1 MELNEI
7 FQYIGVVWRELCK
20 RKFKVALTVIT
31 ISFIVMAVGMFRAST
46 FITSITIFA
55 DNQNIIK
62 PLLGSKTSVTG
73 IKQNR
78 TIQVRDLIYSPRILN
93 QVLDDVYGKDT
104 FPNAQSR
111 DLKMGQL
118 RANLKIEGKGKNY
131 INITYKDSNADRTFT
146 TINKV
151 VTLFIEDSA
160 NSKREESRNA
170 YNFIDQQTA
179 SYKTLLLSA
188 EDKLKEFQSN
198 NFDGTEAQVSDR
210 IVSLRSSIEEM
221 NILIEESNTRIW
233 SLKSQLSKESRFA
246 SSDFETSLYHTQL
259 QALQKRKAT
268 LQLSYQDDYPEI
280 IEITYQIADIKRNMQ
295 EANNKSKPQKTIDSD
310 FNPLYKEL
318 RSRLST
324 AQVEKRTLN
333 NRLKA
338 FSLLLDEAYERRK
351 RIANNKAE
359 LSELTRDYSVF
370 QAQYEDMLA
379 KKEQARISMVLDIQ
393 GQGVNFKLQEAATY
407 PNAPT
412 GIRFI
417 HFLITGP
424 ILALAIVIGLFTA
437 KIVLDGRIRFAS
449 QLANIE
455 GVSMLASL
463 PHTTTKKEKNQK
475 RIANLFLLALY
486 VLATLA
492 YAGIA
497 IRHKYGLSLAQIIE
511 LGGF

>member
-1 MELNEI
+1 MDFNEI
-7 FQYIGVVWRELCK
+7 LQYIGVVWRELCK
-20 RKFKVALTVIT
+20 RKFKVALTIIA
-31 ISFIVMAVGMFRAST
+31 ISFVVMVMGMFRPST
-46 FITSITIFA
+46 FTTSVTIFA

-78 TIQVRDLIYSPRILN
+78 TAQVRDIIYSPRILN
-93 QVLDDVYGKDT
+93 QVVDDIYGKDA
-104 FPNAQSR
+104 FSSAQAR
-111 DLKMGQL
+111 DLKMGRL
-118 RANLKIEGKGKNY
+118 RANLTIDGKGKNY
-131 INITYKDSNADRTFT
+131 IKLTYKDSNADRAFT
-146 TINKV
+146 TVNKV

-179 SYKTLLLSA
+179 SYKTLLLAA

-198 NFDGTEAQVSDR
+198 NFDGTEAQVSAR
-210 IVSLRSSIEEM
+210 IVSLRTSIEEM
-221 NILIEESNTRIW
+221 NIQIEETNTRTW
-233 SLKSQLSKESRFA
+233 SLKAQLSKESRFA
-246 SSDFETSLYHTQL
+246 NSDFEASIYHSQL
-259 QALQKRKAT
+259 QTLQKRKAT

-280 IEITYQIADIKRNMQ
+280 IELTYQIADIKKNMQ
-295 EANNKSKPQKTIDSD
+295 EANSKPKPKKAIESD

-318 RSRLST
+318 RSKLST
-324 AQVEKRTLN
+324 ARVEKRTLT

-338 FSLLLDEAYERRK
+338 FNLLLDEAYDRRK

-379 KKEQARISMVLDIQ
+379 KKEKARISMVLDIQ
-393 GQGVNFKLQEAATY
+393 GQGVNFKLQEAASY

-412 GIRFI
+412 GARFI
-417 HFLITGP
+417 HFLIAGP
-424 ILALAIVIGLFTA
+424 IFALALVVGLFTA
-437 KIVLDGRIRFAS
+437 KIILDGRIRFAT
-449 QLANIE
+449 QLATIE
-455 GVSMLASL
+455 GVSVLASL
-463 PHTTTKKEKNQK
+463 PRTITKKEKNKQ
-475 RIANLFLLALY
+475 RAANMSLLILCIVASLI
-486 VLATLA
+486 

>member
-1 MELNEI
+1 MDFNEI
-7 FQYIGVVWRELCK
+7 IQYVGVVWRELSK
-20 RKFKVALTVIT
+20 RKFKVTFTIIA
-31 ISFIVMAVGMFRAST
+31 ISFMVMAVGMFRPST
-46 FITSITIFA
+46 FTTSVTIFA

-78 TIQVRDLIYSPRILN
+78 TTQVRDIIYSPRILN
-93 QVLDDVYGKDT
+93 QVIDDIYGKNT
-104 FPNAQSR
+104 FASAQAK
-111 DLKMGQL
+111 DLKMGHL
-118 RANLKIEGKGKNY
+118 RTDLTIDGKGKNY
-131 INITYKDSNADRTFT
+131 IQLTYIDNNPDRAFT

-179 SYKTLLLSA
+179 SYKTLLLVA

-198 NFDGTEAQVSDR
+198 NFDGTEEQVSER
-210 IVSLRSSIEEM
+210 IVSLRSSIEEL
-221 NILIEESNTRIW
+221 NIQIEESDTRIW
-233 SLKSQLSKESRFA
+233 SLKSQLSKERRFA
-246 SSDFETSLYHTQL
+246 NNDFEVSIYHTQL
-259 QALQKRKAT
+259 KELQKRKAT

-280 IEITYQIADIKRNMQ
+280 IELTYQIAGVKNTM
-295 EANNKSKPQKTIDSD
+295 EEVSNKPKTKKPVDSD

-318 RSRLST
+318 RSKLST
-324 AQVEKRTLN
+324 ARVKQRTLN

-338 FSLLLDEAYERRK
+338 FNLLLDEAYERRK

-370 QAQYEDMLA
+370 QDQYEDMLA
-379 KKEQARISMVLDIQ
+379 KKEKARISMVLDIQ
-393 GQGVNFKLQEAATY
+393 GQGVNYKLQEAASY

-412 GIRFI
+412 GLRFI
-417 HFLITGP
+417 HFLIAGP
-424 ILALAIVIGLFTA
+424 ILASILVVGLFTA
-437 KIVLDGRIRFAS
+437 KILLDSQIRFAT
-449 QLANIE
+449 QLSIIE
-455 GVSMLASL
+455 GVSVIASL
-463 PHTTTKKEKNQK
+463 PRATTKKENTKQ
-475 RIANLFLLALY
+475 RVANFALLILCIVASLTY
-486 VLATLA
+486 ATV
-492 YAGIA
+492 A